1 MMSQSPN
8 DTSTSL
14 LRQEAAA
21 AAAAAAREGADEPPT
36 RRFDTAPKILAFS
49 SSPSASTSTSDG
61 EQQSSKSTTT
71 NTTTRARHV
80 PHWQEAVAGALA
92 GAFSRTAMA
101 PLERIKLLKQLQGSL
116 PTLPRSTAL
125 DNNSKAAITST
136 TTRIS
141 NNTNNPSA
149 WSLARHVYQT
159 EGLASFWRG
168 NWPSCLRVSGTAAIN
183 FTCLEYYQ
191 AAAVRPFLDRFFYT
205 NATSN
210 TSSQQRQAQ
219 FWSSLIAGGLAG
231 ATSTTILYPLE
242 FVRTRL
248 AVDLGTTSKMMQQQQ
263 PQKPPAPLTTA
274 AAITTTTGANS
285 TNATATTTTTMQRP
299 RQYRGMHHVF
309 VDILRSDGIRGLYQ
323 GYGIALTGGI
333 VYRVMYLG
341 GYDAMKKEIQWQR
354 DNKVNNNH
362 SNSDSNHASTHTGT
376 SPAASPAA
384 AAAAAAASSS
394 STMTWTERFLVAQ
407 TISLT
412 AGTLSYPFDSVRRRM
427 MMQAGKA
434 HHERMYRNSLHCIA
448 TVYGAEGIRGFYL
461 GLAPNLVRSLGGAL
475 MLVAYDAVRGLL

>member
-1 MMSQSPN
+1 MAISPN
-8 DTSTSL
+8 DSTSL
-14 LRQEAAA
+14 FLQEEAATIEGA
-21 AAAAAAREGADEPPT
+21 ALLSSSCDTAAAAR
-36 RRFDTAPKILAFS
+36 ILAFS
-49 SSPSASTSTSDG
+49 SSSSSPAAAADRE
-61 EQQSSKSTTT
+61 EQRSKSSS
-71 NTTTRARHV
+71 TRTRRHV
-80 PHWQEAVAGALA
+80 VPQWQEAVAGASA

-101 PLERIKLLKQLQGSL
+101 PLERIKLLQQLQGSL
-116 PTLPRSTAL
+116 RLPSTLDKAIIIPSKTVS
-125 DNNSKAAITST
+125 NSS
-136 TTRIS
+136 
-141 NNTNNPSA
+141 NNPSA

-191 AAAVRPFLDRFFYT
+191 AAAVRPLLDRFCYS
-205 NATSN
+205 NSSN
-210 TSSQQRQAQ
+210 TNSQRQAQ

-248 AVDLGTTSKMMQQQQ
+248 AVDLGTSETQQQ
-263 PQKPPAPLTTA
+263 KATA
-274 AAITTTTGANS
+274 STGAP
-285 TNATATTTTTMQRP
+285 TATTTVASSSSSSTATIRP

-309 VDILRSDGIRGLYQ
+309 VDILRLDGIRGLYQ

-341 GYDAMKKEIQWQR
+341 GYDAVKKEIQWQR
-354 DNKVNNNH
+354 DNKPIESGN
-362 SNSDSNHASTHTGT
+362 SNTSTKTGGGGKP
-376 SPAASPAA
+376 SSSSS
-384 AAAAAAASSS
+384 SSS

-427 MMQAGKA
+427 MMQAGMSRQ
-434 HHERMYRNSLHCIA
+434 ERVYRNSIHCIA
-448 TVYGAEGIRGFYL
+448 TVYGKEGVRGFYL
-461 GLAPNLVRSLGGAL
+461 GLAPNLVRSMGGAL
-475 MLVAYDAVRGLL
+475 MLVAYDAVRGIL